1 MPTESQLSPT
11 DKEIKAAL
19 SLCNDFASFEQKCRT
34 ELKNKNITLS
44 LVTKDPGTD
53 KTLNSHTFS
62 LDQVLEEL
70 EGKSTDLFTY
80 FKTHKEIETYPGE
93 YTVTVKSGPNKT
105 YIGAAPRVIFKGS
118 GTKSDTKA
126 KPGTAPTPT
135 PSSSLTK
142 DILTALPSVVSAI
155 QLLQPKQ
162 QTGNDSKLIL
172 DFMKFQAENM
182 DRLQDQRKEDRKE
195 MKDLVENITNS
206 RSPIAELAELED
218 FRQTVSA
225 NTRPQTPPL
234 IGGASPTAS
243 AWDRLADLGGKYLES
258 AMQAHQQR
266 AQTVQQE
273 ETIDARRAEISERA
287 AAEPV
292 NVSVYLEDLA
302 RLIQA
307 ETEPISVLK
316 GVQETLTFAKQN
328 NQLEQIPALAE
339 NDNDLELALL
349 SLLEGSTDNQD
360 YISQTMKA
368 AEPFIALVAAELGL
382 IKTEEVKAED
392 NGKSDFEHA
401 GTVGIAASLEESQP
415 EKAG

>member
-1 MPTESQLSPT
+1 MPTESQLSPS

-118 GTKSDTKA
+118 GTKSDPKKT
-126 KPGTAPTPT
+126 GTPPTPT
-135 PSSSLTK
+135 PTSSLTK

-162 QTGNDSKLIL
+162 QSGNDSKLIL

-195 MKDLVENITNS
+195 MKDLVENITSS
-206 RSPIAELAELED
+206 RSPIAELAELEE
-218 FRQTVSA
+218 FRQTVTA
-225 NTRPQTPPL
+225 NTRPTTPPI
-234 IGGASPTAS
+234 IGGASPTES
-243 AWDRLADLGGKYLES
+243 AWERLATLGGKYLES
-258 AMQAHQQR
+258 AMNQHNQR
-266 AQTVQQE
+266 AQTVQQG
-273 ETIDARRAEISERA
+273 ETVDARRAEISERA

-292 NVSVYLEDLA
+292 NVAVYLEDLA
-302 RLIQA
+302 NLIKS
-307 ETEPISVLK
+307 EVEPISVLK
-316 GVQETLTFAKQN
+316 GVQETLTFAKEN
-328 NQLEQIPALAE
+328 GQLEQIPALVEA
-339 NDNDLELALL
+339 DSDLELALL
-349 SLLEGSTDNQD
+349 SLLENSTDNQD
-360 YISQTMKA
+360 YISQTMRA
-368 AEPFIALVAAELGL
+368 AEPFIPLVATELGL

-392 NGKSDFEHA
+392 NGKQDLEHA
-401 GTVGIAASLEESQP
+401 DTVGIAASLEESQP
-415 EKAG
+415 EKTA